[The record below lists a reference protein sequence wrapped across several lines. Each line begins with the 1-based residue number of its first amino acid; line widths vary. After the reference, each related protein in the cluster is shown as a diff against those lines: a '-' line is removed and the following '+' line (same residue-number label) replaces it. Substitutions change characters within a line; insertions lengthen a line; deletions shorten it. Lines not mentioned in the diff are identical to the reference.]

1 MAILNKEA
9 TTNYLGINM
18 TIKLGIV
25 MDPISQVNVKKDSSM
40 AMMFEAQKRGYEIYY
55 MEMKDLYLDRGQCR
69 ASANIIKVF
78 DDPLH
83 WYELEEAND
92 IAVSKLDAV
101 LMRKDPPFD
110 TEFIYATYM
119 LERAEVEGTLIVNRP
134 QSLRDCNEK
143 LFTAWFADLTPRTLV
158 TRSNKLI
165 RDFHKEEKDII
176 IKPLDGMGGSSIFR
190 IGPNDPNVGV
200 ILETLTDHGNQ
211 YAMVQEYMPEIVDG
225 DKRIL
230 IVNGEPMPYCLARIP
245 AQGETRGNLA
255 AGGRGEARP
264 LTPTDKLIA
273 ETIGPELKKRG
284 LYFVGLDVIGDKVT
298 EINVTSPTCIREIEA
313 AYPINISGKLMDAI
327 EQNIR
332 KK

>member
-1 MAILNKEA
+1 MS
-9 TTNYLGINM
+9 
-18 TIKLGIV
+18 IKIGVV
-25 MDPISQVNVKKDSSM
+25 MDPISEVKVKKDSSM
-40 AMMFEAQKRGYEIYY
+40 AMMLEAQARGYEIYY
-55 MEMKDLYLDRGQCR
+55 MEMQDLYLEQGVCR
-69 ASANIIKVF
+69 ATAAKVKVF
-78 DDPLH
+78 DDPQH
-83 WYELEEAND
+83 WYELDARED
-92 IAVSKLDAV
+92 INVADLDAV

-119 LERAEVEGTLIVNRP
+119 LERAEVAGTLIVNKP

-143 LFTAWFADLTPRTLV
+143 LFTAWFPELTPKTLV
-158 TRSNKLI
+158 TRNNQKI
-165 RDFHKEEKDII
+165 REFHKENKDII

-190 IGPNDPNVGV
+190 IGENDPNVGV
-200 ILETLTDHGNQ
+200 ILETLTAHSTQ

-264 LTPTDKLIA
+264 LSASDKLIA
-273 ETIGPELKKRG
+273 ETIAPELKKRG

-327 EQNIR
+327 EQNI
-332 KK
+332 KKR

>member
-1 MAILNKEA
+1 
-9 TTNYLGINM
+9 M

-55 MEMKDLYLDRGQCR
+55 MEMKDLYLEQGQCR
-69 ASANIIKVF
+69 ATTQKVKVY
-78 DDPLH
+78 DDPQH
-83 WYELEEAND
+83 WYDLAEVED
-92 IAVSKLDAV
+92 IAVSELDAV

-119 LERAEVEGTLIVNRP
+119 LERAEVEGTLIVNKP

-158 TRSNKLI
+158 TRNNDKI
-165 RDFHKEEKDII
+165 RAFHQAEKDII

-190 IGPNDPNVGV
+190 IKENDANVGV
-200 ILETLTDHGNQ
+200 NLETLTNHGNQ
-211 YAMVQEYMPEIVDG
+211 YAMVQEFMPAIKDG

-264 LTPTDKLIA
+264 LSASDKLIA
-273 ETIGPELKKRG
+273 ETIAPELKKRG

-327 EQNIR
+327 EENIR
-332 KK
+332 QK